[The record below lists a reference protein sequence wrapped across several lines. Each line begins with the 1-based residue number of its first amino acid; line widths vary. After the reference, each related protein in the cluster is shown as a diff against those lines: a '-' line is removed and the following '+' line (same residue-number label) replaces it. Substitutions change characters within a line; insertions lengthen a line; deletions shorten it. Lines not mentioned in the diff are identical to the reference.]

1 MRDGVDYLPLVRELQ
16 KVDYSLFAEPN
27 NDTLSSKPEEQF
39 VMKLYSAVPE
49 GKYVILIGACF
60 FSHSLKNGN
69 NIYDN
74 EKRERA
80 DFATF
85 TAV

>member
-39 VMKLYSAVPE
+39 VMKLYSAVPG
-49 GKYVILIGACF
+49 GKYTANHKKGNSCSIRH
-60 FSHSLKNGN
+60 FSWV
-69 NIYDN
+69 
-74 EKRERA
+74 E
-80 DFATF
+80 
-85 TAV
+85 

>member
-1 MRDGVDYLPLVRELQ
+1 MDYLPLVRELQ

-39 VMKLYSAVPE
+39 VMKLYSAVPG
-49 GKYVILIGACF
+49 GKYVTLIGACLF
-60 FSHSLKNGN
+60 RYSLKNGN

-74 EKRERA
+74 VTREMT